1 MPDKFETF
9 RRLHVPGKPFILAN
23 VWDVGSARML
33 AALGAQA
40 LATSSAALAF
50 VQGSR
55 DMGAISRDD
64 ALAHAAEIVGATA
77 LPVQGDF
84 ENGFG
89 DDPDTVAETV
99 RLAAEVG
106 LAGICVED
114 MAYPGCTPYPRDLAI
129 ERMRAGAAA
138 ARALPRDFFFVARAD
153 GVMNNV
159 YDLDEA
165 LARLQ
170 GFEAAGVD
178 GLYVPMTASLD
189 DLARICAATSKPV
202 NALAAGPFAKVSLAE
217 FAAAGISRVSLGSA
231 LARATHRL
239 IMDAARDMLE
249 RGDFSALARSVS
261 GDEIE
266 ALLEKGTPP
275 APGASV

>member
-1 MPDKFETF
+1 MDKFETY
-9 RRLHVPGKPFILAN
+9 RALHVPGDPFILAN

-33 AALGAQA
+33 AGLGARA

-64 ALAHAAEIVGATA
+64 ALAHAEQIVAATD

-114 MAYPGCTPYPRDLAI
+114 ISYPSNQPYPAELAT

-138 ARALPRDFFFVARAD
+138 ARALRRDFVFVARAD
-153 GVMNNV
+153 GVLNGV
-159 YDLDEA
+159 YGMEEA
-165 LARLQ
+165 LARVAS
-170 GFEAAGVD
+170 FDAAGAD
-178 GLYVPMTASLD
+178 ALYVPLPPTLQ
-189 DLARICAATSKPV
+189 DLARICAATTKPV
-202 NALAAGPFAKVSLAE
+202 NALAAGAFTAATLSDFAK
-217 FAAAGISRVSLGSA
+217 AGVARVSLGAA
-231 LARATHRL
+231 LARVTHRAIL
-239 IMDAARDMLE
+239 DAAQAMLNA
-249 RGDFSALARSVS
+249 GDFTPLAHSVS
-261 GDEIE
+261 GAQIQ
-266 ALLEKGTPP
+266 ALIDKGVPR
-275 APGASV
+275 G

>member
-1 MPDKFETF
+1 MPNKFQTF
-9 RRLHVPGKPFILAN
+9 RDLHIPGKPFILAN
-23 VWDVGSARML
+23 VWDIGSARML
-33 AALGAQA
+33 AGLGAQA

-64 ALAHAAEIVGATA
+64 ALAHAELIVGATG

-106 LAGICVED
+106 LSGICVED
-114 MAYPGCTPYPRDLAI
+114 MAYPAGTAYPRDLAI

-138 ARALPRDFFFVARAD
+138 ARALSRDFFFVARAD
-153 GVMNNV
+153 GIMNGV

-165 LARLQ
+165 LARVR
-170 GFEAAGVD
+170 GFDQVGAD
-178 GLYVPMTASLD
+178 GIYVPLPAS
-189 DLARICAATSKPV
+189 K
-202 NALAAGPFAKVSLAE
+202 
-217 FAAAGISRVSLGSA
+217 
-231 LARATHRL
+231 
-239 IMDAARDMLE
+239 
-249 RGDFSALARSVS
+249 
-261 GDEIE
+261 
-266 ALLEKGTPP
+266 
-275 APGASV
+275 